1 MNIPLEIYDITQRFA
16 TRIGFL
22 PTNQEIK
29 KLDNIK
35 FESPETKR
43 KFLVIG
49 KEVTITEGVESRIQT
64 SNIKSKKIIHRLVDV
79 WGVRG
84 HYRHYKSGKN
94 VWINPYR
101 KGIRRNDKEP
111 VPKTYIIDSKDK
123 KDIFDKDPIDN
134 LF

>member
-1 MNIPLEIYDITQRFA
+1 M
-16 TRIGFL
+16 
-22 PTNQEIK
+22 
-29 KLDNIK
+29 
-35 FESPETKR
+35 
-43 KFLVIG
+43 
-49 KEVTITEGVESRIQT
+49 
-64 SNIKSKKIIHRLVDV
+64 

-84 HYRHYKSGKN
+84 HYRHYKSGKT